1 MTQTNDIPA
10 CPGPVADTRKPGFAV
25 PALAC
30 DVHTHVFGPER
41 LYPYS
46 PRRGYTPPDAPLAAM
61 ERLHGVLGIER
72 CVLTQPSVY
81 GTDNRAM
88 MDAMATAP
96 DKYRAIVAVD
106 GDVTDHQLQDWHEA
120 GARGVRFNLVDKG
133 GMPFDSFDQVVAFS
147 ERLVPLGW
155 HVEFLLHVD
164 AFDDLAR
171 QMARVKTDV
180 VFGHLGYMKTSRG
193 VNNPGFQDFLSL
205 LRDGKCWSK
214 MTGAYRV
221 TERDA
226 PPYDDVVPLAQAIIG
241 AAPDQVLWGSDWP
254 HPWHYREMPNDGYLL
269 DQLSDWTDDPDTIH
283 KILVDNPARL
293 YGF

>member
-1 MTQTNDIPA
+1 MADSIPS
-10 CPGPVADTRKPGFAV
+10 CPPPVHDTHAPSFAV
-25 PALAC
+25 PPNAC
-30 DVHTHVFGPER
+30 DVHTHIFGPADR
-41 LYPYS
+41 YPYS
-46 PRRGYTPPDAPLAAM
+46 PRRGYTPEDASL
-61 ERLHGVLGIER
+61 ESLQRLHGVLGIER

-88 MDAMATAP
+88 MDAVVTAP
-96 DKYRAIVAVD
+96 ERYRAVVAVD
-106 GDVTDHQLQDWHEA
+106 ADVTDRQLAAWNEA

-133 GMPFDSFDQVVAFS
+133 GMPFDSFDQVVDFS
-147 ERLVPLGW
+147 ERLVDLGW

-164 AFDDLAR
+164 QFPDLAR
-171 QMARVKTDV
+171 QMVRVHTDV
-180 VFGHLGYMKTSRG
+180 VFGHLGYMKTSQG
-193 VNNPGFQDFLSL
+193 IANPSFQDFLTL

-214 MTGAYRV
+214 MTAAYRV

-226 PPYDDVVPLAQAIIG
+226 PPYDDVVPLAQAIIE

-269 DQLSDWTDDPDTIH
+269 DQIPAWTRDEATIK